1 MGKDR
6 AAYGIRLIETIAE
19 NVRSKI
25 TAPEL
30 LKSKINSLLL
40 TANKVAMID
49 QPTWFKS
56 KECKRRQ
63 IRKILLFINIR
74 LSCNS

>member
-1 MGKDR
+1 MWKDR

-19 NVRSKI
+19 NLRSKI
-25 TAPEL
+25 TPPEL

-56 KECKRRQ
+56 KE
-63 IRKILLFINIR
+63 
-74 LSCNS
+74 